1 MLNLKRKA
9 TLFANSYHKL
19 QLVGINN
26 ITAGGKEQRTIPILI
41 ESHFICEYRLVSIAL
56 PYNTN
61 SQKFSESVEQ
71 RHSNATMPSRTTRS
85 ASFAIKTSSGD
96 TLDKSIT

>member
-26 ITAGGKEQRTIPILI
+26 TAGGKEQRTIPILI

-61 SQKFSESVEQ
+61 SQTFSESIQQ
-71 RHSNATMPSRTTRS
+71 RH
-85 ASFAIKTSSGD
+85 
-96 TLDKSIT
+96 